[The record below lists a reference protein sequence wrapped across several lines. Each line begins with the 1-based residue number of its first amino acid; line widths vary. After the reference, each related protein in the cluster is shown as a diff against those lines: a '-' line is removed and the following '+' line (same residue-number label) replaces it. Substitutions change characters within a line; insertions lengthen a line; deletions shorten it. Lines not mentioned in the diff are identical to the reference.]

1 MPPERPPFTK
11 GPRCSG
17 SGQAEALV
25 RHLAISNGILRSN
38 RIKTTRLSKTEANII
53 HGHRH
58 TD

>member
-38 RIKTTRLSKTEANII
+38 RIKTTHVCQKQKRI
-53 HGHRH
+53 
-58 TD
+58 